1 MGWFSAPPW
10 TSRWYMY
17 TFIKRLNIILYN
29 RMLHMFPIFSLLYAP
44 SYMYRAVHP
53 LHSNRSAH
61 STSPGV
67 SAHRWFPTWV
77 PRKGGILSLLSRHSW
92 IYLSRPYC
100 PSSVSPGPTTKRP
113 PSKAHTKKPSAP
125 HASTKHPV
133 VLHPPSK
140 PAVPTPTKPVVK
152 PHYPRTPLARDNV
165 MVDMYLRISG
175 NNIGSNIKVKEDVEI
190 NT

>member
-1 MGWFSAPPW
+1 
-10 TSRWYMY
+10 MY
-17 TFIKRLNIILYN
+17 TIIKRLNIILYN
-29 RMLHMFPIFSLLYAP
+29 RMLHLFPIFSLLYAP
-44 SYMYRAVHP
+44 SSMYRADHP
-53 LHSNRSAH
+53 LHTNRSAH
-61 STSPGV
+61 STSPGL
-67 SAHRWFPTWV
+67 SAPRWFTTWV
-77 PRKGGILSLLSRHSW
+77 PRKGGVLSLLSHHSW
-92 IYLSRPYC
+92 IYLSRPYY

-140 PAVPTPTKPVVK
+140 PAVPTPTKPVLK
-152 PHYPRTPLARDNV
+152 PHHPRTPLARDNV

-175 NNIGSNIKVKEDVEI
+175 NNIGSNIKVKQDLEI